1 MFNFGA
7 YLVPKTLF
15 FNSCFDY
22 RRWQQPWLT
31 LSLWVFSLMF
41 VCLPPAHAAT
51 KAVLVESV
59 LHHDA
64 GVSHQLNCAI
74 EAPTSFRV
82 SSFASA
88 ELVKLLPVGTTVKK
102 GQLIARQDDSF
113 LSAQINIIKTDIES
127 ARVAKLYAS
136 EEFNRLNRLSKTG
149 LAAATE
155 LNNLKFQLDSSEL
168 KIQRLQQELK
178 LVEVRVN
185 RLNHF
190 APFDAQVTAVMAEL
204 GSQLTEGQPVLQLIA
219 TEDKQLACLLPVI
232 SYSDQAALKQHKF
245 DLRGTTIKLREIS
258 QQLDSKGENII
269 LLFNHPAKD
278 RRDLL
283 VGQRETVQMMVFSN
297 RITRLPNEAVEL
309 DGENYRSWRV
319 NDDNKVERIEIKILG
334 TSESHYIVDS
344 VLRPGD
350 KVVVSGQHGLL
361 PELVVKPEQRGSTH
375 RSGLPF
381 E

>member
-1 MFNFGA
+1 MPHDLYCRRVQKLRQWKQQMLPLSWLLLFA
-7 YLVPKTLF
+7 VPL
-15 FNSCFDY
+15 
-22 RRWQQPWLT
+22 Q
-31 LSLWVFSLMF
+31 
-41 VCLPPAHAAT
+41 AAT
-51 KAVLVESV
+51 KAVLIESV

-64 GVSHQLNCAI
+64 GVSHQLSCSI

-102 GQLIARQDDSF
+102 GQLLARQDDSF

-127 ARVAKLYAS
+127 ARVAKAYAS
-136 EEFNRLNRLSKTG
+136 EEYNRLNRLSKTG

-168 KIQRLQQELK
+168 KIQRLQQELI
-178 LVEVRVN
+178 LVEVRVK

-204 GSQLTEGQPVLQLIA
+204 GSQLSEGQPVLQLIA

-245 DLRGTTIKLREIS
+245 DLRGINIKLREIS
-258 QQLDSKGENII
+258 QQLDNKGENII

-283 VGQRETVQMMVFSN
+283 VGQREIVQMMVFSN
-297 RITRLPNEAVEL
+297 RITRVPNEAVEL
-309 DGENYRSWRV
+309 DGDDYRSWRV
-319 NDDNKVERIEIKILG
+319 NSDNKVERIEIKILG
-334 TSESHYIVDS
+334 TSDTHYIVDS

-361 PELVVKPEQRGSTH
+361 PELSVKPEQRGALS
-375 RSGLPF
+375 RSGLPL

>member
-1 MFNFGA
+1 MSNTVCPAKG
-7 YLVPKTLF
+7 LF
-15 FNSCFDY
+15 FRFAPSKLLTCFV
-22 RRWQQPWLT
+22 L
-31 LSLWVFSLMF
+31 LFSTM
-41 VCLPPAHAAT
+41 AAQSAT

-64 GVSHQLNCAI
+64 GVSHQLNCNI

-127 ARVAKLYAS
+127 AKVAKLYAS

-168 KIQRLQQELK
+168 KIQRLQQEQK
-178 LVEVRVN
+178 LVEVRLN
-185 RLNHF
+185 RLNHY

-204 GSQLTEGQPVLQLIA
+204 GTQLTEGQPVLQLIA

-258 QQLDSKGENII
+258 QQLDSKGENIV

-297 RITRLPNEAVEL
+297 RITRVPNEAVEL
-309 DGENYRSWRV
+309 DGDDYRSWRV

-334 TSESHYIVDS
+334 TSDSHYIVDS

-361 PELVVKPEQRGSTH
+361 PELIVKPEQRGSSH